1 MTNLQ
6 QLHQKRAELL
16 AEQDELSQRV
26 PQMEAAWKAM
36 PGTYNVH
43 GNKIST
49 PEAHAAMEE
58 TSQAASR
65 LHTIPRL
72 IETIEAE
79 IAYEERCA
87 NAEGDI
93 ARHNEE
99 AKAAEALAASLEVQL
114 GQLTARLESLRH
126 EIKQAEEDA
135 EKDQQDAAQAIAR
148 ATASGDSKAEK
159 AAQVKLGQAMEAARL
174 VGEKARTSQIV
185 IDALASEA
193 SNLDERLAAARQ
205 QAEQA
210 RIAALRATATRLQVK
225 WNAAVEEL
233 ATIGAQLI
241 ATNTAMGSPYHGLS
255 KLLIPVFGPRPW
267 NLDQYGLRQRAAK
280 ATAA

>member
-16 AEQDELSQRV
+16 AEQEELSLRV

-43 GNKIST
+43 GNKIIS

-159 AAQVKLGQAMEAARL
+159 AAQVKLGAAMLE
-174 VGEKARTSQIV
+174 SP
-185 IDALASEA
+185 
-193 SNLDERLAAARQ
+193 
-205 QAEQA
+205 
-210 RIAALRATATRLQVK
+210 
-225 WNAAVEEL
+225 
-233 ATIGAQLI
+233 
-241 ATNTAMGSPYHGLS
+241 AMGLAPASDRSFSTRWWRGTTSTMSTASFSHSTPRNAPPGP
-255 KLLIPVFGPRPW
+255 PVYCTACTQIGPMRP
-267 NLDQYGLRQRAAK
+267 
-280 ATAA
+280 